1 MGRILFFECG
11 KEMRYVQYDGSRK
24 TNNVLVPIRQ
34 QTAMI
39 LEELIAICKTA
50 ISSLLDGLNHQERGN
65 GEQKYWHKRSI
76 IKHLSTNHNSLGA
89 S

>member
-1 MGRILFFECG
+1 
-11 KEMRYVQYDGSRK
+11 MRYVQYDGSRK

-50 ISSLLDGLNHQERGN
+50 ISSLLDGLKHRKRGN
-65 GEQKYWHKRSI
+65 GREQKYWHKGSI
-76 IKHLSTNHNSLGA
+76 IKHLSTNNNSLGA

>member
-1 MGRILFFECG
+1 
-11 KEMRYVQYDGSRK
+11 MRYVQYDGSRK

-50 ISSLLDGLNHQERGN
+50 ISFLLDGLKHQKRGN
-65 GEQKYWHKRSI
+65 GGEQKYWHRRSI
-76 IKHLSTNHNSLGA
+76 IKHLSTNHNNLGA